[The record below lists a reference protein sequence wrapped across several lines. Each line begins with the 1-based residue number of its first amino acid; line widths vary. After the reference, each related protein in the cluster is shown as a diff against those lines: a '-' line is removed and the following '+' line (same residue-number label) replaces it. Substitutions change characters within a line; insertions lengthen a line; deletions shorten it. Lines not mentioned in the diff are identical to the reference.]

1 MSITKQEIRTKLI
14 DHIDSAPGLYG
25 QDGLRLVG
33 EFMEREKICPQAIIE
48 VIHDLRDED
57 YRFLDGRAIIPC
69 IGATIPASD
78 RKLSRPG
85 RRAGRAKEH
94 KAPASNS
101 QARVGS
107 R

>member
-69 IGATIPASD
+69 IGATIPASEEFD
-78 RKLSRPG
+78 LQVWAQKHLHTGGIKCVPG
-85 RRAGRAKEH
+85 GL
-94 KAPASNS
+94 
-101 QARVGS
+101 
-107 R
+107 

>member
-1 MSITKQEIRTKLI
+1 MMSITKQEIRTKLI
-14 DHIDSAPGLYG
+14 DQIDSAPGLYG

-69 IGATIPASD
+69 IGATIPASEEFD
-78 RKLSRPG
+78 LQVWAQKHLHTGGIKCVPG
-85 RRAGRAKEH
+85 GL
-94 KAPASNS
+94 
-101 QARVGS
+101 
-107 R
+107 

>member
-25 QDGLRLVG
+25 QDGLRLVE

-57 YRFLDGRAIIPC
+57 YRFLDGRVIIPC
-69 IGATIPASD
+69 IGATIPASKEFD
-78 RKLSRPG
+78 LQVWAQKHLHTGGIKCVPG
-85 RRAGRAKEH
+85 GL
-94 KAPASNS
+94 
-101 QARVGS
+101 
-107 R
+107 

>member
-33 EFMEREKICPQAIIE
+33 EFMEHEKICPQAIIE

-69 IGATIPASD
+69 IGATIPASEEFD
-78 RKLSRPG
+78 LQVWAQKHLHTGGIKCVPG
-85 RRAGRAKEH
+85 GL
-94 KAPASNS
+94 
-101 QARVGS
+101 
-107 R
+107 